1 MAEGPIQTI
10 DQLIDGIQKGMVP
23 RQVRL
28 FAAQGLLP
36 VSREDLLRL
45 QIVLSSDPDE
55 ELAGLAR
62 SSVEEHPEEVI
73 VEWLQDQSLGALE
86 LDLLARIR
94 RESETIWAAIAQH
107 PGVSDETLRM
117 LARHGSPLV
126 QDIVLT
132 NQVRVLACLDILE
145 DLRENPQVTKVIL
158 RRVREFEDEF
168 IRKAAE
174 QVDTLELPGPGPSV
188 EEALEALKAIGSH
201 IPAEDDLAVP
211 ETGDSLL
218 AREAEERGESAFAKI
233 LLMTTHEKII
243 TGLKGTREERA
254 ILINSRNRLV
264 VRAVLASP
272 KLTQSEIESFAAS
285 RSVSDEAIRIIAQN
299 PRWLRRYPVIHALL
313 QNPKTPVQIA
323 LHLLPRLN
331 HRHLKQLGMNRN
343 VHPAVRQHAARM
355 YSRRR

>member
-1 MAEGPIQTI
+1 MAEESIQTI

-45 QIVLSSDPDE
+45 QIILSSDPDE
-55 ELAGLAR
+55 ELARLAHD
-62 SSVEEHPEEVI
+62 SVAGEPEDVI
-73 VEWLQDQSLGALE
+73 IAWLGDTSLGALE

-94 RESETIWAAIAQH
+94 RESEAIWATIAQH

-117 LARHGSPLV
+117 FARHGTPLV
-126 QDIVLT
+126 QDIVFT

-145 DLRENPQVTKVIL
+145 DLRSNPQVTKVIL
-158 RRVREFEDEF
+158 RRVKEFEDEF

-174 QVDTLELPGPGPSV
+174 QAGEIELPGPGPSV
-188 EEALEALKAIGSH
+188 EEALRALKEIGSH
-201 IPAEDDLAVP
+201 IPAEGELAVP
-211 ETGDSLL
+211 ETEDSQL
-218 AREAEERGESAFAKI
+218 AREAEERGESAFARI

-285 RSVSDEAIRIIAQN
+285 RSVSDEVVRLIAQN
-299 PRWLRRYPVIHALL
+299 PRWLRRYQVVHALL

-323 LHLLPRLN
+323 MHLLPRLN

-343 VHPAVRQHAARM
+343 VHPAVRQQAARM